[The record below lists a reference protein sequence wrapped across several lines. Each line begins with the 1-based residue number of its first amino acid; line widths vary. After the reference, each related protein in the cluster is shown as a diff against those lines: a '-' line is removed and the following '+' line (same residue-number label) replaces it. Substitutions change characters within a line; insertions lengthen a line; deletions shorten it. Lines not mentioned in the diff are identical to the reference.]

1 MENETYLLGIPLIFL
16 GLLGLTVAA
25 SLFVVPEPS
34 ADGATVAQSHGGH
47 PTVAEYLVIGIILGA
62 ITTVE
67 VALFYVDGLS
77 HNLMVVI
84 LIALSALKFMLVV
97 GYFMHLKNDQS
108 ILSVFFFGAFALAFA
123 LFIVV
128 TATLGS
134 NLI

>member
-1 MENETYLLGIPLIFL
+1 MENATYLLGIPLVLL
-16 GLLGLTVAA
+16 GLIGLTVAA
-25 SLFVVPEPS
+25 SLFAVPEP
-34 ADGATVAQSHGGH
+34 ADGVAVAASHGGH
-47 PTVAEYLVIGIILGA
+47 PTVAEYLVIGIVLAA

-77 HNLMVVI
+77 HNFMVVI
-84 LIALSALKFMLVV
+84 LLALSAVKFMLVV
-97 GYFMHLKNDQS
+97 GYFMHLKSDQS

>member
-1 MENETYLLGIPLIFL
+1 MENATYLLGIPLVLL
-16 GLLGLTVAA
+16 GLLGLTVAV
-25 SLFVVPEPS
+25 SLFAVPEP
-34 ADGATVAQSHGGH
+34 ATDGGAVAKSHGGH
-47 PTVAEYLVIGIILGA
+47 PTVAEYLVIGIVLAA

-67 VALFYVDGLS
+67 VALFYVDGMS
-77 HNLMVVI
+77 HNVMVVI
-84 LIALSALKFMLVV
+84 LLVLSAVKFMLVV
-97 GYFMHLKNDQS
+97 GYFMHLKSDQS